1 MALNAHSGRPGE
13 PGQTPAEH
21 ATTHD
26 EEALTPTDQEA
37 LTDQEAPD
45 AEVPEDEELL
55 PCGRELSAVW
65 EAWDAGES
73 ALDPHMSDCPHCSA
87 ALADLAALDDAVREA
102 RADDTPDT
110 TGLAEL
116 TGRVMD
122 IVRLELR
129 PGRPL
134 PLGDPEDDTWIVEA
148 AAARAFRAAAESL
161 PMVRAGSCR
170 IGPLDPG
177 AAGRTG
183 TSPGGPGDRGP
194 VQVRLEVVAGLQ
206 WPLPELAES
215 VRARVAEAAQDA
227 IGIEVARI
235 DVLIV
240 DVLDDEAP
248 AGPGEQEEGGHR

>member
-1 MALNAHSGRPGE
+1 MALNARPGRPGE
-13 PGQTPAEH
+13 PGRTPDEHVTTYDEH
-21 ATTHD
+21 ATAHEEEAPAGQEVPQD
-26 EEALTPTDQEA
+26 EEP
-37 LTDQEAPD
+37 
-45 AEVPEDEELL
+45 L

-73 ALDPHMSDCPHCSA
+73 ARDPHLSDCPHCAA

-102 RADDTPDT
+102 RADEPPDRA
-110 TGLAEL
+110 GLAEL

-129 PGRPL
+129 PGRTL
-134 PLGDPEDDTWIVEA
+134 PLGGPEDDAWIVEA

-161 PMVRAGSCR
+161 PAVRAGSCR

-177 AAGRTG
+177 AARRSG
-183 TSPGGPGDRGP
+183 TAAGGAGDRGP
-194 VQVRLEVVAGLQ
+194 VRVRLEVVAGLR

-215 VRARVAEAAQDA
+215 VRARVAAAAEDA

-240 DVLDDEAP
+240 DVLDDEDA
-248 AGPGEQEEGGHR
+248 AGPGHHGEGGHR